1 MGKIIDKMDSE
12 DVLFTDPYA
21 EGAANMIKVGR
32 HSVKIFTVKI
42 IKSKK
47 NFFSFIRICVQL
59 NFVEN

>member
-1 MGKIIDKMDSE
+1 MDSE